1 MGKGTAV
8 DWDELARRLP
18 VRPSTA
24 TRLFE
29 LIDDPDA
36 SLSQFAEIVEIDPVL
51 STRVLRMANSAAYGG
66 RGGVASAT
74 RAVMMLGASAVQA
87 ITAAAAF
94 PLLSD
99 GVDLGPDTFWPHAM
113 EVGAAASTIAA
124 ELEVGAGEAFTA
136 GLLHD
141 IGAVLLHLRDP
152 ALYADVVRRGGER
165 LLDHERSAFGTD
177 HPEVG
182 AAALAKWGFPKSLVE
197 AVRDHHLPLVGAGK
211 LTKAVAIGEA
221 AVAEAVGL
229 SCHEVSRSLEE
240 VIDECR
246 LWVKPAQVLRATQ
259 KSFDRVS
266 TRLGAKI

>member
-1 MGKGTAV
+1 VGKDASA
-8 DWDELARRLP
+8 DWEELARRLP
-18 VRPSTA
+18 IRPSTA

-51 STRVLRMANSAAYGG
+51 SARVLRMANSAAYGV

-99 GVDLGPDTFWPHAM
+99 GVDLGPDSFWPHAM
-113 EVGAAASTIAA
+113 EVGAAASTVAG
-124 ELEVGAGEAFTA
+124 ELEVGAGEAFSA

-152 ALYADVVRRGGER
+152 SLYADVVRRGGER
-165 LLDHERSAFGTD
+165 LLDHERAAFGAD
-177 HPEVG
+177 HCEVG
-182 AAALAKWGFPKSLVE
+182 AAAVAKWGFPKSLVE

-229 SCHEVSRSLEE
+229 SCHEHARPLEE
-240 VIDECR
+240 VLDECR
-246 LWVKPAQVLRATQ
+246 LWVKPAQVLRVTQ

-266 TRLGAKI
+266 ARLGANR